1 MSSAS
6 RSARPSLW
14 KLAFYS
20 LVSLVVSRRR
30 PRGRTHHR
38 PPRSPQQHRAP
49 SGAFGSSRSTDE
61 PRQVQRQRAHEHG
74 RGRKA
79 ASPWQ
84 IPWAGWK
91 DIFWRTYAE
100 IQDDRL
106 VAAAADVVF
115 YAHLAIYPT
124 IAASDYLYELFTDT
138 ATINDH
144 LSHTAGYLPQDALD
158 IIEDQVAGITSK
170 GDAKIGL

>member
-20 LVSLVVSRRR
+20 LVSLVVARRR

-38 PPRSPQQHRAP
+38 PPRSPQHHGAA
-49 SGAFGSSRSTDE
+49 SVAFGPTRSTEE
-61 PRQVQRQRAHEHG
+61 PSQVECQRAHEHG

-106 VAAAADVVF
+106 VAVAAGGGFFPPLVVF
-115 YAHLAIYPT
+115 SP
-124 IAASDYLYELFTDT
+124 
-138 ATINDH
+138 
-144 LSHTAGYLPQDALD
+144 
-158 IIEDQVAGITSK
+158 
-170 GDAKIGL
+170 